1 MKKLITLAVIV
12 FAAVQLFAQIQFN
25 PQIGITTLSI
35 KNPPPGDTYN
45 GKIGMS
51 LGADLRFGERFQI
64 QPGVHYINSVTVI
77 EKTGIGGVETGDVV
91 YKSLK
96 LKALAAFNL
105 IDAGQ
110 LKLRINAGPAYDFLL
125 SAKDKSTKNDLKSD
139 FKNGTF
145 FLQGGVGLDFLFLTA
160 DLGYAQGLS
169 KTFDGE
175 EAPDA
180 KMAGMYFTVGVI
192 FGNGKK

>member
-12 FAAVQLFAQIQFN
+12 FTAVQLFAQIQFN
-25 PQIGITTLSI
+25 PQIGFTTLSV
-35 KNPPPGDTYN
+35 KHPPAGVTYD
-45 GKIGMS
+45 GKVGMS

-64 QPGVHYINSVTVI
+64 QPGVHYVSSVTAFQA
-77 EKTGIGGVETGDVV
+77 TGATTETGDVV
-91 YKSLK
+91 FNSLK

-125 SAKDKSTKNDLKSD
+125 SAKNKSSKESVKSD
-139 FKNGTF
+139 MKNGTF
-145 FLQGGVGLDFLFLTA
+145 FIQGGVGLDFLFLTA

-169 KTFDGE
+169 QTFANE
-175 EAPDA
+175 TAPDA

>member
-35 KNPPPGDTYN
+35 KNPPTGVTYD

-64 QPGVHYINSVTVI
+64 QPGVHYVSSVTAF
-77 EKTGIGGVETGDVV
+77 EATGTAATIGDVAL
-91 YKSLK
+91 KSLK

-110 LKLRINAGPAYDFLL
+110 FKLRLNAGPAYDFLL
-125 SAKDKSTKNDLKSD
+125 SAKNKSTKDDLKSD

-169 KTFDGE
+169 QTFANEG
-175 EAPDA
+175 APDA